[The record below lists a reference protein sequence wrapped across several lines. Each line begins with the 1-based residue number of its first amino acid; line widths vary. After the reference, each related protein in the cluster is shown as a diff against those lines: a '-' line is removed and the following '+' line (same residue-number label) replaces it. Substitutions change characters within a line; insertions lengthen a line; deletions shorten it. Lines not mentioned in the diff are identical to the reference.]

1 MGQLSIQNV
10 LRHMFA
16 HNCFHVVRLCALKKF
31 FFYLLILEKGKDRE
45 RERERGRETSIL
57 LFHLRMHSLV
67 DSCMCHDRGS
77 NLRPW
82 HIGTML

>member
-16 HNCFHVVRLCALKKF
+16 HNCFHVVRLCALKNF

-45 RERERGRETSIL
+45 REREREGNIN
-57 LFHLRMHSLV
+57 FVVSLTYAFF
-67 DSCMCHDRGS
+67 G
-77 NLRPW
+77 
-82 HIGTML
+82 

>member
-31 FFYLLILEKGKDRE
+31 FFLFTDFRERKGQ

-67 DSCMCHDRGS
+67 DSCMCHDRG
-77 NLRPW
+77 
-82 HIGTML
+82 